1 MSDKNQDLG
10 SGWDDLKGL
19 IETLEVDVQKSLQGN
34 KSAGVRT
41 RRGLRQLKSVAAD
54 LVKASLG
61 LEK

>member
-10 SGWDDLKGL
+10 SGWDTLKEL
-19 IETLEVDVQKSLQGN
+19 VETLEVDVQKSLQGN
-34 KSAGVRT
+34 KSAGVRS

-54 LVKASLG
+54 LVKASLA

>member
-34 KSAGVRT
+34 KSAGVRS

-54 LVKASLG
+54 LVKASLE

>member
-10 SGWDDLKGL
+10 SGWENLKGL

-34 KSAGVRT
+34 KSAGVRS

-54 LVKASLG
+54 LVKASLA